1 MAGIWE
7 WCPGWCSRLIRGRCR
22 QLLPGGCQFVL
33 VSEWNSRGKENWG
46 GGSGI
51 KHILEK
57 EKK

>member
-1 MAGIWE
+1 M
-7 WCPGWCSRLIRGRCR
+7 
-22 QLLPGGCQFVL
+22 L